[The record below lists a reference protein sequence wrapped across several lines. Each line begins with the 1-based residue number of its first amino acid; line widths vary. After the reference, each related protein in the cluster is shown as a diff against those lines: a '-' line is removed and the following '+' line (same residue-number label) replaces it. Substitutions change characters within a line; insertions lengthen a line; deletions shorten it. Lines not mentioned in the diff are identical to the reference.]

1 MSKTVKDEP
10 MTQSCGK
17 CKWFEYDNMHY
28 GVCKYEPLP
37 IAHNLSSGI
46 VHENEGE
53 ACPCFSKRRF
63 SPRPEKE
70 KK

>member
-1 MSKTVKDEP
+1 

-17 CKWFEYDNMHY
+17 CKYDFKILCMLLLRCDPEEMLRAGGYPERLND
-28 GVCKYEPLP
+28 GK
-37 IAHNLSSGI
+37 N
-46 VHENEGE
+46 
-53 ACPCFSKRRF
+53 CPAF